1 MNKVLVI
8 GNRRRWNGVSV
19 FGAGNAQRS
28 STLVAH
34 VPGDSHISL
43 LNRNGGRVPLDSLWH
58 GERGG
63 NFCAS
68 PFLAAFRSP
77 LPAHSTFVFTQTKCR
92 NGESGWHI
100 LQSGLAMLFSGCQ
113 WSLPSTRIPY
123 CRSHFLFTDPFF
135 RLQLLSDISSE
146 S

>member
-43 LNRNGGRVPLDSLWH
+43 LNRNGGRVPLNSLWH

-68 PFLAAFRSP
+68 PFLAAFCSP
-77 LPAHSTFVFTQTKCR
+77 LPAPRSPLHVRICANIVTPVKGC
-92 NGESGWHI
+92 
-100 LQSGLAMLFSGCQ
+100 LFPFPVPR
-113 WSLPSTRIPY
+113 SLPADIGPAAL
-123 CRSHFLFTDPFF
+123 SH
-135 RLQLLSDISSE
+135 RLIGQAG
-146 S
+146 